1 MLTLSDFKKFFELI
15 EESKSILILNS
26 KPDGDSIGASLALNL
41 ILKKLNKEVKSI
53 TPQQVPDYLS
63 ILTEKGPIK
72 FVDLLSE
79 SFNQYDL
86 VIIVDS
92 SELSRCTL
100 NKVITFNSYAKFI
113 CIDHHQPGSKL
124 NLNLA
129 LVDPK
134 IESTCGL
141 ITDLFIEFKAQKAI
155 DVFDKD
161 IAFLLYAGLV
171 SDTDYFG
178 YSNVTKDTFERA
190 AYLLGY
196 EFDVIPIIRQFRET
210 LDYKAFKFIQRNIG
224 KVIVNEEKNYSYLKL
239 KKSDLTEED
248 NIVVISE
255 ATNYINRAL
264 IRIIDIVNF
273 SFVIKEINDNR
284 CSIGMRLHN
293 NGNKVNLSKIA
304 GHFGGGGHIQAAGA
318 VIDMNIDDFEVEL
331 INYLNRTL

>member
-1 MLTLSDFKKFFELI
+1 MLTLSDFQNFFKLI
-15 EESKSILILNS
+15 DESKSILILNS
-26 KPDGDSIGASLALNL
+26 KPDGDSIGASIGLNL
-41 ILKKLNKEVKSI
+41 ILKKLNKEVKSL
-53 TPQQVPDYLS
+53 TPLQIPDYLT
-63 ILTEKGPIK
+63 ILAEKGNIK

-92 SELSRCTL
+92 SEISRCTQ
-100 NKVITFNSYAKFI
+100 NKDITFNSYAKFV
-113 CIDHHQPGSKL
+113 CIDHHQPGTNL
-124 NLNLA
+124 NLDLA
-129 LVDPK
+129 LVDSET
-134 IESTCGL
+134 ESTCGI
-141 ITDLFIEFKAQKAI
+141 ITDLFIEFKAQKDI

-224 KVIVNEEKNYSYLKL
+224 KVIVNEEKHYSYLKV
-239 KKSDLTEED
+239 KKSDLTEDD
-248 NIVVISE
+248 NLVVISE
-255 ATNYINRAL
+255 ATNYLNRAL
-264 IRIIDIVNF
+264 IRIINIVDF
-273 SFVIKEINDNR
+273 SFILREINDNR
-284 CSIGMRLHN
+284 CSLGMRLHN

-318 VIDMNIDDFEVEL
+318 VIDMNVDDFETEL
-331 INYLNRTL
+331 ITYLNKSL